1 MSEGPTGYIVV
12 LVTAPDEATAAAIG
26 RALVDESL
34 AACVNI
40 VPGLRSIYRWQG
52 KVEDE
57 REVMM
62 MIKTRQEMF
71 GQLEARVKALHPYSV
86 PEVIAL
92 PIAGGSAEYLA
103 WIAQG
108 SRGQ

>member
-1 MSEGPTGYIVV
+1 MSEDKAEFLVV
-12 LVTAPDEATAAAIG
+12 LVTAPDEAVATEIA
-26 RALVDESL
+26 RALVGESL

-57 REVMM
+57 REVMLL
-62 MIKTRQEMF
+62 IKTRREMF
-71 GQLEARVKALHPYSV
+71 VRIEGRVKALHPYSV
-86 PEVIAL
+86 PEIIAL
-92 PIAGGSAEYLA
+92 PIRGGSAEYLA

-108 SRGQ
+108 SGGR